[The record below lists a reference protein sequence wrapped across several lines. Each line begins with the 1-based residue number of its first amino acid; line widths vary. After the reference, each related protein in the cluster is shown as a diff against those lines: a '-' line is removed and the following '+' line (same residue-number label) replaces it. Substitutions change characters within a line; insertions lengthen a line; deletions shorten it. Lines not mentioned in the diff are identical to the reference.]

1 MGACPRWP
9 DQRRGHQSGVQ
20 HPVRKPLL
28 VDGQHTPDYIR
39 TYIYII
45 YIGLVKSLGDEIIGN
60 FREFTPPSF
69 FIDDS
74 IRYTPTRI
82 HFSFVRSFDFH
93 FILNGFLC
101 SFCCFFFSF
110 HTQFVD
116 TFLYRHR
123 FHAHVLNLSILRHCH
138 TQTFDRCWVYVP
150 LFLYLSLSLSL
161 LSSLFL
167 SVSMSIKRAAR
178 SRVRSRLLR
187 SRTSSFLEINFLI
200 IYIEGGDEVNC
211 KPVEELL
218 STFCS
223 YYHRCFLR
231 RAWKGL
237 MHPFL
242 FPFSFFFVSHA
253 RWESQIEQPDCVL
266 NCRLSLWSSPDIR
279 GS

>member
-1 MGACPRWP
+1 MIPFVTLRLE
-9 DQRRGHQSGVQ
+9 S
-20 HPVRKPLL
+20 
-28 VDGQHTPDYIR
+28 I
-39 TYIYII
+39 
-45 YIGLVKSLGDEIIGN
+45 
-60 FREFTPPSF
+60 FR
-69 FIDDS
+69 
-74 IRYTPTRI
+74 
-82 HFSFVRSFDFH
+82 SFVRS
-93 FILNGFLC
+93 ISI
-101 SFCCFFFSF
+101 SFWTAFSALFVVFFFSF

>member
-1 MGACPRWP
+1 MIPFVTLRLE
-9 DQRRGHQSGVQ
+9 S
-20 HPVRKPLL
+20 
-28 VDGQHTPDYIR
+28 
-39 TYIYII
+39 TY
-45 YIGLVKSLGDEIIGN
+45 
-60 FREFTPPSF
+60 F
-69 FIDDS
+69 
-74 IRYTPTRI
+74 
-82 HFSFVRSFDFH
+82 FVRSFVRFPFH
-93 FILNGFLC
+93 FERLFLL
-101 SFCCFFFSF
+101 FLLFFFLS
-110 HTQFVD
+110 TQFVD

-223 YYHRCFLR
+223 YYHRRFLR

>member
-1 MGACPRWP
+1 MIPFVTLRLE
-9 DQRRGHQSGVQ
+9 S
-20 HPVRKPLL
+20 
-28 VDGQHTPDYIR
+28 I
-39 TYIYII
+39 
-45 YIGLVKSLGDEIIGN
+45 
-60 FREFTPPSF
+60 FR
-69 FIDDS
+69 
-74 IRYTPTRI
+74 
-82 HFSFVRSFDFH
+82 SFVRS
-93 FILNGFLC
+93 ISI
-101 SFCCFFFSF
+101 SFWTAFSALFVVFFFLSTHSLSTHF
-110 HTQFVD
+110 YIGIVFTL
-116 TFLYRHR
+116 TFWIC
-123 FHAHVLNLSILRHCH
+123 LSSDIAIPKLLIGAEC
-138 TQTFDRCWVYVP
+138 TCLCFSIS
-150 LFLYLSLSLSL
+150 LFLS

>member
-1 MGACPRWP
+1 MARSKTRTPIWRPAPCKKTAACRWTTHAWLYSYIHIHNIYRAGQKFGRRDNWKFPWIYSPIFFHRWFHSLHSDSNPR
-9 DQRRGHQSGVQ
+9 
-20 HPVRKPLL
+20 
-28 VDGQHTPDYIR
+28 I
-39 TYIYII
+39 
-45 YIGLVKSLGDEIIGN
+45 
-60 FREFTPPSF
+60 
-69 FIDDS
+69 
-74 IRYTPTRI
+74 
-82 HFSFVRSFDFH
+82 FSFVRSFDFH

-223 YYHRCFLR
+223 YYHRRFLR